1 MPSPIAL
8 TPRAVKL
15 LIVGILILGG
25 LSIYR
30 LLLAPPP
37 GPYTSLSGTTMG
49 TTWSVHVASEDMG
62 PSTMRRTAAAIQSS
76 LDQVVAH
83 MSTWESDSEITLLNR
98 ANSTQPQ
105 TLSAPLL
112 EVLTVAQTVSEK
124 SRGAFDVTVS
134 PLVETWGFGSA
145 TPPENLPSAEK
156 IEEALRHTGH
166 ALIDLDGAKS
176 TLTKVDP
183 AVEIDLSAIAK
194 GYGVDRVAETLE
206 SLGYLDYLVEVG
218 GELRARGRRLDGKIW
233 RVAIE
238 APREGLREIHRV
250 LELKN
255 MAMATSGDYR
265 NFYERDGQRFSHT
278 LDPRTGRPIAH
289 RLASVSVLHP
299 TATAADAWATALNVL
314 GPKAGF
320 EVAQEEELAAYFIS
334 RSDSAGSLTIRA
346 TPAFARYWP
355 EAQEPIAPE

>member
-1 MPSPIAL
+1 MPSPLAL

-25 LSIYR
+25 LSVYR

-62 PSTMRRTAAAIQSS
+62 PSAMRRTAAAIQAS
-76 LDQVVAH
+76 LDEVVDH
-83 MSTWESDSEITLLNR
+83 MSTWESESEISLLNR
-98 ANSTQPQ
+98 ANATQPQ
-105 TLSAPLL
+105 PLSAPLL

-145 TPPENLPSAEK
+145 TPPETLPSAEE

-166 ALIDLDGAKS
+166 DLINLDETKS
-176 TLTKVDP
+176 TLRKVDP

-218 GELRARGRRLDGKIW
+218 GELRARGSRLDGKIW

-250 LELKN
+250 LELEN

-265 NFYERDGQRFSHT
+265 NFYELDGQRFSHT
-278 LDPRTGRPIAH
+278 LDPRTGRPIEH
-289 RLASVSVLHP
+289 TLASVSVLHP
-299 TATAADAWATALNVL
+299 TAMAADAWATALNVL
-314 GPKAGF
+314 GPETGF
-320 EVAQEEELAAYFIS
+320 EVAQDEEIAAYFIS
-334 RSDSAGSLTIRA
+334 RSQGDGAFTVRA

-355 EAQEPIAPE
+355 DAQEPWASE